1 MNNIWFNARFIIGG
15 VDYLNDFALGL
26 LDAGTM

>member
-1 MNNIWFNARFIIGG
+1 MNNIWFNARFIIGSP
-15 VDYLNDFALGL
+15 DYFNDFAFGL

>member
-1 MNNIWFNARFIIGG
+1 MNNIWFNARLIIGSA
-15 VDYLNDFALGL
+15 DYFNDFAFGL